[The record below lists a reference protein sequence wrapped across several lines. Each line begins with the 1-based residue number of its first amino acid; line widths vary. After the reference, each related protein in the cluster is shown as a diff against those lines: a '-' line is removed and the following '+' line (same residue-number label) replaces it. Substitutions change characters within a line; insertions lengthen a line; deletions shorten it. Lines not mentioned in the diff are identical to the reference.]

1 MGHGI
6 DKLADRF
13 GDSSPPGVKFES
25 SFLKNRP
32 ESTWGP
38 YLDDTA
44 LCLIDGIG
52 IGDTGLD
59 KFNFARETGRFYK
72 QGLSAAAGGFAT
84 LPSGQTVSDKDLGTL
99 AYRLNELSEELRKA
113 DGDIQ
118 DTGHALNALLEK
130 LVLTGNVN
138 LGYRSTGSPETVAD
152 LLLSLTDDPAVAGK
166 AGRLAKDLGKTRRS
180 LLRRLDEPRMVT
192 PLWDHQRA
200 ALADWI
206 EGGHRGFVDMATATG
221 KTVLGLAAI
230 ASRYGAL
237 HQRDQELLK
246 EVGLQLSEHKATEK
260 EDVLIVAHNNLILE
274 QWRREFDK
282 HLCIPP
288 ARTAQS
294 DDSVVRLDWGRI
306 HFRRP
311 QGLEVDE
318 LGKFDLVILDEA
330 HHYANTA
337 GWGKLLKGFPS
348 QVLAL
353 SGSVDDGTETTQ
365 SEVRD
370 RLSRH
375 IGPLIKE
382 YTMEQARA
390 DGIVPDFEW
399 AVYYTGFEGNTD
411 ELATTTA
418 TAIHEWV
425 RFQARC
431 ESGEFSK
438 TFDRPLSTHRAVR
451 TVAQLSKAGRSAKA
465 ADKQFRNLATALS
478 SRHMMLLNHTPEL
491 DAVIDLGIVHS
502 NEKVVILTQKNAE
515 AEEIARQLRSR
526 EAFPEEAIY
535 HVHSSMSSS
544 EQRDMIDEY
553 DARET
558 AAVLIGTG
566 KQIGEG
572 ADIKSATV
580 GINISKGSIN
590 RTLIQRIGRVLR
602 NPNGDKQAR
611 FYNVVSMPSTE
622 DTSIPTEDG
631 IQLLE
636 DVVQYR
642 HYGDSLDEAPGF
654 AASNEAVEHALAV
667 QESAGANRILEL
679 RESGEY
685 DDDDEDNSSDLLT
698 ETLGLIPST
707 ATDASVILDHW
718 GFAISRRETE
728 LQHVGVEP
736 PVIDGTPETS
746 EGDEPIDDERPAVA
760 TEETNVT
767 IEIEETADESSQPTR
782 PNERTDGEPEA
793 TESPAQQPDHS
804 DSASSSGGT
813 QSAVHPWK
821 VVRIQCID
829 ATSDG
834 VSPVTAGELLVESTD
849 GQPDFVATVP
859 LTGDETTEVYVPPGV
874 ARLQATGSHESLES
888 YPVPIMDPESVYTVH
903 FFDT

>member
-1 MGHGI
+1 MGNGI
-6 DKLADRF
+6 DRLADRF

-25 SFLKNRP
+25 EFLNNRP

-44 LCLIDGIG
+44 QCLVDGIS

-84 LPSGQTVSDKDLGTL
+84 PPSGQTISDKELGTL
-99 AYRLNELSEELRKA
+99 AYRLNELGEELRKG

-130 LVLTGNVN
+130 LVLTGDVN
-138 LGYRSTGSPETVAD
+138 LGYRSSGSPETVAD
-152 LLLSLTDDPAVAGK
+152 ILLTLTEDTAVANK
-166 AGRLAKDLGKTRRS
+166 AERLAKDLGKAQRS
-180 LLRRLDEPRMVT
+180 LLRQLDEPRMVT
-192 PLWDHQRA
+192 PLWAHQRK
-200 ALADWI
+200 ALAEWV
-206 EGGHRGFVDMATATG
+206 EGGQRGFVDMATATG

-237 HQRDQELLK
+237 HQRDQDRMK
-246 EVGLQLSEHKATEK
+246 KRGLDLSVHKATQK

-288 ARTAQS
+288 ARTAQ
-294 DDSVVRLDWGRI
+294 DDDDVVRLAWGRI

-311 QGLEVDE
+311 QGLDVDE

-330 HHYANTA
+330 HHYANTS
-337 GWGKLLKGFPS
+337 GWGKLLKGFPE

-353 SGSVDDGTETTQ
+353 SGSVDDGTEEAQ
-365 SEVRD
+365 SAVRD

-382 YTMEQARA
+382 YTMAQART
-390 DGIVPDFEW
+390 DGIIPDFEW
-399 AVYYTGFEGNTD
+399 AVYYTGFEGDTED
-411 ELATTTA
+411 LATTTA
-418 TAIHEWV
+418 TVNEEWD

-431 ESGEFSK
+431 DSGEFTKS
-438 TFDRPLSTHRAVR
+438 FDRPLSTHRSVR

-515 AEEIARQLRSR
+515 AEEVVRQLRSR
-526 EAFPEEAIY
+526 EAFPEEAVY
-535 HVHSSMSSS
+535 HVRSSMDSD

-553 DARET
+553 DACET
-558 AAVLIGTG
+558 AAVLVGTG

-611 FYNVVSMPSTE
+611 FYNVVSLPSTK
-622 DTSIPTEDG
+622 DTSIPSEDG
-631 IQLLE
+631 MQLLE

-642 HYGDSLDEAPGF
+642 HYGDSLDESPGF
-654 AASNEAVEHALAV
+654 AASCETVESAIAV

-685 DDDDEDNSSDLLT
+685 DDEDDENTSSKLLT
-698 ETLGLIPST
+698 ETLGLMPSN
-707 ATDASVILDHW
+707 ATDDSVILNHW
-718 GFAISRRETE
+718 SFAISRRETE
-728 LQHVGVEP
+728 LQHVGIEP
-736 PVIDGTPETS
+736 PIVDGTPEASDSDKPTGDDQPTATEQTDVTIDIEDS
-746 EGDEPIDDERPAVA
+746 SDEPNESTSTPEMTDE
-760 TEETNVT
+760 EL
-767 IEIEETADESSQPTR
+767 QPT
-782 PNERTDGEPEA
+782 EA
-793 TESPAQQPDHS
+793 PAQSS
-804 DSASSSGGT
+804 DQSGSASLTDDT
-813 QSAVHPWK
+813 QSMVHPWT

-829 ATSDG
+829 ATSEG
-834 VSPVTAGELLVESTD
+834 VSPVTAGELVVESMD

-859 LTGDETTEVYVPPGV
+859 LNGEDTTEVYVPPGV
-874 ARLQATGSHESLES
+874 TRLQATGSHESLET
-888 YPVPIMDPESVYTVH
+888 YPVPIVDPEAVYTVH
-903 FFDT
+903 FFDG